1 MSSANSLQS
10 SGAQVHSAQHDE
22 AEDARDLGALPG
34 VPHRGPDWREGLR
47 RQGIRP
53 IGVRRSPL
61 STLAAAAPIA
71 EASPAAAAPTAE
83 ASPATAAPT
92 AEASAAA
99 AAPTAEASAD
109 AAAFAF
115 ASGKGMQPRRDSQSW
130 NLR

>member
-83 ASPATAAPT
+83 AS
-92 AEASAAA
+92 
-99 AAPTAEASAD
+99 AD